1 MCLHIVVHHRQE
13 TNLTLVHVQGKDNSQ
28 APLPDILTFA
38 SPDSDAAITF
48 INSTT
53 ANGVVFQHGMSFDM
67 TATADLLVVFA
78 QTFPHNYA
86 RKPTTLSYLLFAQL
100 HACLSWQVRAAL
112 RDEDLA
118 DCGDRSSEHIQIE
131 RHRRHLALSNFERLS
146 DT

>member
-1 MCLHIVVHHRQE
+1 MFDSRQWREVCLQHVVH
-13 TNLTLVHVQGKDNSQ
+13 LLLLAKTLALVRLQKKDVFKEPI
-28 APLPDILTFA
+28 ADILTFA

-100 HACLSWQVRAAL
+100 HACLSW
-112 RDEDLA
+112 
-118 DCGDRSSEHIQIE
+118 
-131 RHRRHLALSNFERLS
+131 
-146 DT
+146 